1 MSLKEYESAMIKIPS
16 SRRWEHLAMQED
28 NDESVGEEKHPH
40 DVRVTTNYNQ
50 RKGSSQL
57 ISLQTYVNN
66 HDFSRLMK
74 PTHRNPLIADKGRI
88 SIECKSDI
96 NNQLHNPMSQV
107 LIGNN
112 N

>member
-1 MSLKEYESAMIKIPS
+1 M
-16 SRRWEHLAMQED
+16 
-28 NDESVGEEKHPH
+28 GEEKLLH
-40 DVRVTTNYNQ
+40 DVRITTNFNQ

-88 SIECKSDI
+88 SLECKSDI
-96 NNQLHNPMSQV
+96 NDLLLKNPISQI

-112 N
+112 NQSMLVAVVQQRDMVEL